1 MTKVYQFFLKTKLA
15 SDKEMVF
22 KNSSTQIV
30 TLLLGL
36 HLSALLTTLQ
46 CTDKIP
52 FLLQLY
58 LRMITDIIKPFIFC
72 FPSISFDCIVIFI
85 FFFAPSYYSK
95 LFRFMINLFS
105 FFQFQTLIYCI
116 RLQKFKTKYL
126 SFSLHF
132 QINYIYSCEVSVF
145 GFLQRRKFEENNREQ
160 KTSKNLSTIE
170 LFMCRVRRRLHIYN
184 ENTLILIK

>member
-72 FPSISFDCIVIFI
+72 FSSIPFDCIVIPPPPI
-85 FFFAPSYYSK
+85 IANSSD
-95 LFRFMINLFS
+95 L
-105 FFQFQTLIYCI
+105 
-116 RLQKFKTKYL
+116 
-126 SFSLHF
+126 
-132 QINYIYSCEVSVF
+132 
-145 GFLQRRKFEENNREQ
+145 
-160 KTSKNLSTIE
+160 
-170 LFMCRVRRRLHIYN
+170 
-184 ENTLILIK
+184 

>member
-72 FPSISFDCIVIFI
+72 FPSISFDCIVM
-85 FFFAPSYYSK
+85 FFF
-95 LFRFMINLFS
+95 
-105 FFQFQTLIYCI
+105 FFLPPPII
-116 RLQKFKTKYL
+116 ANSSDL
-126 SFSLHF
+126 
-132 QINYIYSCEVSVF
+132 
-145 GFLQRRKFEENNREQ
+145 
-160 KTSKNLSTIE
+160 
-170 LFMCRVRRRLHIYN
+170 
-184 ENTLILIK
+184 

>member
-72 FPSISFDCIVIFI
+72 FPSISFDCIVMFI
-85 FFFAPSYYSK
+85 FFFLPPPIIANSSD
-95 LFRFMINLFS
+95 L
-105 FFQFQTLIYCI
+105 
-116 RLQKFKTKYL
+116 
-126 SFSLHF
+126 
-132 QINYIYSCEVSVF
+132 
-145 GFLQRRKFEENNREQ
+145 
-160 KTSKNLSTIE
+160 
-170 LFMCRVRRRLHIYN
+170 
-184 ENTLILIK
+184 

>member
-36 HLSALLTTLQ
+36 HLSALLTPLQ

-72 FPSISFDCIVIFI
+72 FSSIPFDCIVIPPPPI
-85 FFFAPSYYSK
+85 IANSSD
-95 LFRFMINLFS
+95 L
-105 FFQFQTLIYCI
+105 
-116 RLQKFKTKYL
+116 
-126 SFSLHF
+126 
-132 QINYIYSCEVSVF
+132 
-145 GFLQRRKFEENNREQ
+145 
-160 KTSKNLSTIE
+160 
-170 LFMCRVRRRLHIYN
+170 
-184 ENTLILIK
+184 

>member
-72 FPSISFDCIVIFI
+72 FPSISFDCIVMFIFFFCPLLLQQTLQIYDQSIFI
-85 FFFAPSYYSK
+85 FFFNFRLSSIVFAYKNLTQRIYLFLYIFRLIIFILVK
-95 LFRFMINLFS
+95 L
-105 FFQFQTLIYCI
+105 
-116 RLQKFKTKYL
+116 
-126 SFSLHF
+126 
-132 QINYIYSCEVSVF
+132 VF
-145 GFLQRRKFEENNREQ
+145 LVFCREENLKRIIENR
-160 KTSKNLSTIE
+160 KL
-170 LFMCRVRRRLHIYN
+170 
-184 ENTLILIK
+184 